1 MKKDRQ
7 EPRIENVYQLEGRV
21 PVAKAIPFGL
31 QHVLAMFVAN
41 IAPLIII
48 ASVAVYNGQPFS
60 VIETARL
67 LQNCMLIAGIGTML
81 QLYPVWKIG
90 SGLPVVMGLSFTF
103 LAACMTAASQDYG
116 VMVGA
121 IIVGGVF
128 EGILGL
134 TAKYW
139 RKIISPILSA
149 CVVVSIGLSI
159 LNVGVSSFGSSA
171 KYPLGSW
178 QNLLVAAITLAAA
191 LIFHTTLK
199 GVAKQLYVLLGMIVG
214 YVVAVCFGMV
224 DFAGMTQTIR
234 ELGVVA
240 VPQLFA
246 YTPKFQMGTILS
258 FCLVFIVSAVETIGD
273 TTATCTGGLGRDI
286 TDKEISGS
294 LCVDGFA
301 SALSGGVF
309 GCSPITSFSQNVGLI
324 SMTHVVNR
332 FTIMFGALAMILGG
346 LFPPIGA
353 FFTTL
358 PDCVLGGCTVIMF
371 GSIMM
376 SGIRMMQDAGLDQR
390 NVLIAA
396 TSLCLGVGVTQVE
409 GFFDNLPPV
418 FGEIFAGNMV
428 AGVFVVGLILELC
441 LAQGPQALRDPV
453 KIGNFFRLCAADS
466 RLRRFFRVRRK
477 SILYLADMKRRP
489 AAQSNSVAGDKI
501 QKQG

>member
-224 DFAGMTQTIR
+224 DFAGMNQTIR

-309 GCSPITSFSQNVGLI
+309 GCSPITSFSQNVGLV
-324 SMTHVVNR
+324 SMTKVVNR
-332 FTIMFGALAMILGG
+332 GALATGAIFLILCG
-346 LFPPIGA
+346 LIPKLGA
-353 FFTTL
+353 L
-358 PDCVLGGCTVIMF
+358 VSIMPQAVLGGAAVMMF
-371 GSIMM
+371 SSIVV
-376 SGIRMMQDAGLDQR
+376 SGIQ
-390 NVLIAA
+390 LITKEKMTPRTLTIVSVA
-396 TSLCLGVGVTQVE
+396 LGVGY
-409 GFFDNLPPV
+409 GMGAN
-418 FGEIFAGNMV
+418 A
-428 AGVFVVGLILELC
+428 
-441 LAQGPQALRDPV
+441 
-453 KIGNFFRLCAADS
+453 
-466 RLRRFFRVRRK
+466 
-477 SILYLADMKRRP
+477 SILAHTPQFFQLICGESGIVP
-489 AAQSNSVAGDKI
+489 AAFVAIVLNVLLPKDDKAE
-501 QKQG
+501 

>member
-1 MKKDRQ
+1 MKTSSQ
-7 EPRIENVYQLEGRV
+7 EARIENVYRLEGRV
-21 PVAKAIPFGL
+21 PISKAIPFGL

-41 IAPLIII
+41 VAPLIII
-48 ASVAVYNGQPFS
+48 SSVAVYQGEAFTA
-60 VIETARL
+60 IETARL
-67 LQNCMLIAGIGTML
+67 LQNCMLIAGIGTLL
-81 QLYPVWKIG
+81 QLYPIWEIG
-90 SGLPVVMGLSFTF
+90 SGLPVVMGISFTF
-103 LAACMTAASQDYG
+103 LAACLATASQDYG
-116 VMVGA
+116 IMVGA
-121 IIVGGVF
+121 IIVGGLF
-128 EGILGL
+128 EGGAGPHSQVLAQDHL
-134 TAKYW
+134 P
-139 RKIISPILSA
+139 IISA

-159 LNVGVSSFGSSA
+159 LKVGVSSFGSSSA
-171 KYPLGSW
+171 YPLGSW
-178 QNLLVAAITLAAA
+178 QNLLVATITLAAA

-199 GVAKQLYVLLGMIVG
+199 GVAKQLYVLLGMVVG
-214 YVVAVCFGMV
+214 YAVSIFFGMV
-224 DFAGMTQTIR
+224 DFAAMGDTIR
-234 ELGVVA
+234 ELGVIA

-246 YTPKFQMGTILS
+246 FKPQFQPAAIYS

-273 TTATCTGGLGRDI
+273 TTACCKGGLSRDI
-286 TDKEISGS
+286 TADEISGS

-301 SALSGGVF
+301 FALSGGVF

-441 LAQGPQALRDPV
+441 LPKDP
-453 KIGNFFRLCAADS
+453 
-466 RLRRFFRVRRK
+466 
-477 SILYLADMKRRP
+477 KRYETR
-489 AAQSNSVAGDKI
+489 
-501 QKQG
+501 